1 MIHTC
6 TIFYFVLFVV
16 QFSMSVCFSLGRDS
30 FAILPQFFP
39 FVNRFFKLFSVFYNY
54 FFKAFVLW
62 SRPSRG
68 LHIITSFSL
77 FVKGFLT
84 FYFILAKHIKETS
97 HRGEVI

>member
-6 TIFYFVLFVV
+6 TIFFVLDCC
-16 QFSMSVCFSLGRDS
+16 SVFNVRLRSSLGRDS

-54 FFKAFVLW
+54 FFKAFTLW

-68 LHIITSFSL
+68 LHILASFFC
-77 FVKGFLT
+77 FVKGFSA
-84 FYFILAKHIKETS
+84 FFCFLAKK
-97 HRGEVI
+97 